1 MTDDPSPSTR
11 FMFALYGGLIVLF
24 GILFSFDTN
33 IALVALLVLFSGLF
47 SGLTIG
53 ILGLSPEDLKIEADL
68 GSRLAKKILPV
79 RQKGNLILST
89 LLVSNVIV
97 NSVLSIFLSDV
108 ATGVI
113 GGIIAIAL
121 ITVFGEI
128 LPQSIAIKHGLKMGY
143 MSLPLL
149 YVVMTLLYPITRP
162 VAWALD
168 KAIGK
173 ELPAI
178 YSKRKL
184 SKVLEHVE
192 EQGIIDED
200 EEQILLGGV
209 SFSEKYVGD
218 VMTSIEKVFLLPETT
233 LLSGEK
239 LREIYESGHSRIPIY
254 DEDIHD
260 IVGILYVKELI
271 AINPEDN
278 TPVTDVMSADV
289 PKVMASE
296 HLDAVL
302 NKFKLKKKHL
312 FAVYATDSD
321 AAGIITL
328 EDIMEEI
335 LQDEIVDETDFE
347 ENGAKKKKT
356 EKSGYGMLV

>member
-1 MTDDPSPSTR
+1 MTDDPSPSIR
-11 FMFALYGGLIVLF
+11 FIFALYAGLIALF
-24 GILFSFDTN
+24 AALFAYDTN
-33 IALVALLVLFSGLF
+33 IALIALLVLFSGLF

-53 ILGLSPEDLKIEADL
+53 ILGLSPENLKIEADL
-68 GSRLAKKILPV
+68 GSHLAKKILPV
-79 RQKGNLILST
+79 RKRGNLILST

-108 ATGVI
+108 ASGVI

-121 ITVFGEI
+121 ITIFGEI
-128 LPQSIAIKHGLKMGY
+128 LPQSLAIKHGLKMGY
-143 MSLPLL
+143 VSLPFL
-149 YVVMTLLYPITRP
+149 YIVMALLYPITKP

-168 KAIGK
+168 RVVGK
-173 ELPAI
+173 ELPNI

-184 SKVLEHVE
+184 SKILEHVE
-192 EQGIIDED
+192 DQGIIDED

-218 VMTSIEKVFLLPETT
+218 VMTPIDRVFLLPLTT
-233 LLSGEK
+233 ILSEEK
-239 LREIYESGHSRIPIY
+239 LHEIYASGHSRIPIY

-260 IVGILYVKELI
+260 IVGLLYVKKLI
-271 AINPEDN
+271 AIHPRDN
-278 TPVTDVMSADV
+278 TPVEEVMSEDV

-302 NKFKLKKKHL
+302 NKFKLKRKHL
-312 FAVYATDSD
+312 FAVYDTNSD

-335 LQDEIVDETDFE
+335 LQDEIVDETDFGE
-347 ENGAKKKKT
+347 RAKKK
-356 EKSGYGMLV
+356 